1 MSIIEYENNFQIGGI
16 MSYNTKQKKIII
28 DVIKKHKNNFTIKD
42 IYNELNCS
50 IGLTTIYRL
59 FDRLVDDNYLSKS
72 IGKDNNSYYQY
83 LEHCDKDNHF
93 YLRCE
98 SCGNME
104 HVDCD
109 CIADLTNHI
118 HKKHHFS
125 INHDH
130 IIINGL
136 CKKCG
141 EKNEK

>member
-1 MSIIEYENNFQIGGI
+1 MSIIEYENHFQIGGI

-28 DVIKKHKNNFTIKD
+28 DVIKKHKSNFTIKD
-42 IYNELNCS
+42 IYNELNGS

-59 FDRLVDDNYLSKS
+59 FDKLVDENYLSKS

-83 LEHCDKDNHF
+83 LEQCDKDNHF

-98 SCGNME
+98 SCGKME

-109 CIADLTNHI
+109 CIGDLTNHI
-118 HKKHHFS
+118 HKKHNFS
-125 INHDH
+125 INQDH
-130 IIINGL
+130 IIINGV